1 MLTGVFDNLFL
12 EDNNVEKEDKSMR
25 FNVNVSGAAKENVS
39 VNKDVFQ
46 TLDHRPIDSADAL
59 EEKR

>member
-39 VNKDVFQ
+39 VNKDVS
-46 TLDHRPIDSADAL
+46 TLWITNQLIPPMP
-59 EEKR
+59 